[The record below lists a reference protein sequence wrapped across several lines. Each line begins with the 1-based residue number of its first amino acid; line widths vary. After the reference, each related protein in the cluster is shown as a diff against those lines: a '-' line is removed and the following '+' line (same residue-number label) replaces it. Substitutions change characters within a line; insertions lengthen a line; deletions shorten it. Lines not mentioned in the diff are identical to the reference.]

1 MNIDIE
7 NIPRTIDLVRDTTE
21 DAVFSEGRPV
31 MRIIDQT
38 KLPYTEEYLE
48 ITDWCEAIEAIKAL
62 RVRGAPAIGIAG
74 AAAVALSAA
83 EFCIDEAAA
92 GGARCDET
100 AVRERFFE
108 KVRADAQLIATA
120 RPTAVNLQH
129 MVDAAMQLVTE
140 EVATATAPEV
150 IADELYE
157 FTKRSIATD
166 EDDNRRMGEYG
177 ASLLREGSR
186 VLTHCN
192 AGSLATAFFGTALG
206 VIYEAAAQGKIEMVY
221 ADETRPLRQGAR
233 LSAFELSKAHVPV
246 TVICDNMAAATM
258 AQGRIDAVV
267 VGADRIAANGD
278 TANKIGTFGVALA
291 AAHFGIPVYV
301 VAPTST
307 IDLNARSGADIPIE
321 ERDASEVIDPALPG
335 VQVYNPAFDVTPA
348 EFITAIV
355 TERGIVEPS
364 EVSSLF

>member
-1 MNIDIE
+1 MNLDID
-7 NIPRTIDLVRDTTE
+7 NIPRTIDLVHDTADT
-21 DAVFSEGRPV
+21 AVFSEGRLV
-31 MRIIDQT
+31 LRIIDQT
-38 KLPYTEEYLE
+38 RLPYVEEYLYL
-48 ITDWCEAIEAIKAL
+48 TDWRDAIEAIKVL

-83 EFCIDEAAA
+83 EFCMTETFAADDD
-92 GGARCDET
+92 GQTVCG
-100 AVRERFFE
+100 RFHD
-108 KVRADAQLIATA
+108 KILDDAQLIATA

-129 MVDAAMQLVTE
+129 MVDAALQLVAE
-140 EVATATAPEV
+140 EVVTGTAPHV
-150 IADELYE
+150 ITERLYE
-157 FTKRSIATD
+157 FTKQLIVDD
-166 EDDNRRMGEYG
+166 ENANRCMGEQG
-177 ASLLREGSR
+177 ASLLEQGSR

-206 VIYEAAAQGKIEMVY
+206 VIYVAAAQGKIEMVY

-233 LSAFELSKAHVPV
+233 LSAFELSRAHVPV
-246 TVICDNMAAATM
+246 TLICDNMATAIM
-258 AQGRIDAVV
+258 AQGSIDTVV

-307 IDLNARSGADIPIE
+307 IDLNARSAVDIPIE
-321 ERDASEVIDPALPG
+321 ERDASEIIDPAIPG
-335 VQVYNPAFDVTPA
+335 VEVYNPAFDVTPA

-355 TERGIVEPS
+355 TERGIVKPS